1 MMTACGGAG
10 LLVCML
16 LVPLTLAIEE
26 EFQPAYLSPGSM
38 HPPPS
43 SRLSLLQYI
52 LAGKAQQNR
61 EPLFKN
67 AVAVNDDDEEPD
79 DMDSHPSSTF
89 SGGSPAKRFSDF
101 MPYIKSKKNNG
112 IWIWMPAQG
121 YVSVPKDQQALENAE
136 AAKQGKIMRYGK

>member
-1 MMTACGGAG
+1 MMSLCGCV
-10 LLVCML
+10 LLL
-16 LVPLTLAIEE
+16 LVPALSLAIEE
-26 EFQPAYLSPGSM
+26 EFQPAYLSPASM

-43 SRLSLLQYI
+43 TRLSLLQYL
-52 LAGKAQQNR
+52 LAAKNR
-61 EPLFKN
+61 GDGLLKN
-67 AVAVNDDDEEPD
+67 AVVVADDED
-79 DMDSHPSSTF
+79 DELHSHP
-89 SGGSPAKRFSDF
+89 PMNKRFSDF